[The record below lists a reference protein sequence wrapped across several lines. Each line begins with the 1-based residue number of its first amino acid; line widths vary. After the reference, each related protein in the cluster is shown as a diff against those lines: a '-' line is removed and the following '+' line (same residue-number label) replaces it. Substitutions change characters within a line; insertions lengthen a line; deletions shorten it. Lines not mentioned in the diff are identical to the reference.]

1 MMHKKIIFPIFI
13 VIALIQLSIPVKSI
27 YDQEQILSHG
37 KEFKFQT
44 APVDP
49 NDPFRGKYIALRFK
63 ENAIRVSSYQDWE
76 KGQEVF
82 VVITENKEG
91 FASPLRALLKEPTN
105 EKHYLTAKIQNVKT
119 NKDQFNHII
128 DKEITIQYPFNR
140 YYMEETKAKAAEDL
154 YRKSTSDSKTST
166 YALVNLKNG
175 KATLKDVM
183 INDTSIK
190 DAVNDFK

>member
-91 FASPLRALLKEPTN
+91 FASPLRTLLKEPTN

>member
-63 ENAIRVSSYQDWE
+63 ENAIRVSSYEDWA
-76 KGQEVF
+76 KGQDVF

-154 YRKSTSDSKTST
+154 YRKSTTDSKTST

>member
-13 VIALIQLSIPVKSI
+13 VIAIIQLSIPVKSI
-27 YDQEQILSHG
+27 YNQEQILSEG

-63 ENAIRVSSYQDWE
+63 ENEIRVNSYEDWE

-91 FASPLRALLKEPTN
+91 FANPLRALLKEPTN
-105 EKHYLTAKIQNVKT
+105 EKHYLTAKIQNVNT
-119 NKDQFNHII
+119 HKDQYNHII
-128 DKEITIQYPFNR
+128 SKEITIQYPFNR
-140 YYMEETKAKAAEDL
+140 FYMEESKAKAAEDL

-166 YALVNLKNG
+166 YALVNIKNG

-183 INDTSIK
+183 INDISIK
-190 DAVNDFK
+190 DAVNDSK